1 MNPSPVKPTPAPA
14 TQPEHGVPAKSRPFI
29 DLAASSRVLSETH
42 PVPGHEPS
50 LLPPGDWTLVWNDE
64 FDGTE
69 LDRTK
74 WLFREWFWRRR
85 MKGFTNRAASLD
97 GNGNLRLSLFLDD
110 DGGLKTSQL
119 QTGPNYHDAPRA
131 MEPNPWGQAP
141 LWDVGEQPTPTFMHR
156 FGYYECRCLLPKLP
170 GWWAAFWLQSPSIG
184 MSPDPRWSGVEV
196 DVMENF
202 TRDGRCTA
210 GSIYGGYGKG
220 YTDAEDRCDFA
231 VDPEAWHRFGLL
243 WTPREYVYYCDGR
256 EVTRTDKV
264 VSQVEEFVLLTAEV
278 QGWRLG
284 NMDRH
289 SPKTAAAVLN
299 ADGTLKAD
307 DAFLVDYVRVFD
319 PAKGW
324 MS

>member
-1 MNPSPVKPTPAPA
+1 MKTERNIPAPA
-14 TQPEHGVPAKSRPFI
+14 EQPESGATPPGRRVSDVAGQPVV
-29 DLAASSRVLSETH
+29 LAETF

-85 MKGFTNRAASLD
+85 MKGFTDRAASID
-97 GNGNLRLSLFLDD
+97 GNGNLRLSLFLDE

-119 QTGPNYHDAPRA
+119 QTGPNYHDAPHA

-141 LWDVGEQPTPTFMHR
+141 LWDVGEQPAPTFMHR

-324 MS
+324 LS